1 MGSGIGEC
9 AQTTREPA
17 HRSGLESL
25 PPPRRTNI
33 STPSPAG
40 SRQLPATVVMERMG
54 RQRAV
59 ESSTV
64 LDQASEKVTSSRSHH
79 DERVFEASQ
88 VQGAPD
94 GWIGATPQLPHKR
107 SVTIHSRLDNLPP
120 SEVSHV

>member
-9 AQTTREPA
+9 AQTTREQA

-25 PPPRRTNI
+25 PPPRRTNL

-64 LDQASEKVTSSRSHH
+64 LDQASEKVTSTRSRH

-88 VQGAPD
+88 VRGLLMA
-94 GWIGATPQLPHKR
+94 WIGATPQLPYKR
-107 SVTIHSRLDNLPP
+107 TVLFHPRLDDLLVPRMCR
-120 SEVSHV
+120 

>member
-1 MGSGIGEC
+1 MGSGTGGC
-9 AQTTREPA
+9 AQTTREQA

-79 DERVFEASQ
+79 DERVFEAYR
-88 VQGAPD
+88 AE
-94 GWIGATPQLPHKR
+94 IPH
-107 SVTIHSRLDNLPP
+107 ST
-120 SEVSHV
+120 